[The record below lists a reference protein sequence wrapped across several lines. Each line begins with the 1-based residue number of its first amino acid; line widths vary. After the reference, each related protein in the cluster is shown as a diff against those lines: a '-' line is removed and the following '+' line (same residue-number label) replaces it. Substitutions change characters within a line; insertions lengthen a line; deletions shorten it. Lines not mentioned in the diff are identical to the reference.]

1 MARAASIR
9 RVFLIGFM
17 GAGKTSAGKALA
29 ALMGWRFQDLD
40 DLIESREGATVAA
53 IFAEKGEAGFRQAET
68 QALEHLL
75 QDTAHQSDLVVALG
89 GGTYV
94 QLANRTLL
102 EQADAVT
109 VLLDAPVEELRRRC
123 RTEDRVRPL
132 ARDEERFLELY
143 VQRQPAYSLARH
155 KVQTL
160 NKTVEAVAAEIA
172 QLLSPRPE
180 VTQ

>member
-29 ALMGWRFQDLD
+29 ALLGWRFQDLD
-40 DLIESREGATVAA
+40 DLIESREGANVAA
-53 IFAEKGEAGFRQAET
+53 IFAEKGEAGFRQAEA

-75 QDTAHQSDLVVALG
+75 QDAAHQSDLVVALG

-94 QLANRTLL
+94 QPANRTLL

-109 VLLDAPVEELRRRC
+109 VLLEAPVEELRRRC

-132 ARDEERFLELY
+132 ARDEQRFLELY